1 MIDNPN
7 PNQII
12 IKYPVFPKLLY
23 DDSYF
28 GKNYCEIYKMNR
40 IPSLNMNFIY
50 QKIKEIY
57 RLIESP
63 GFNSIYKNPDYSL
76 NNYEGSRLLGIEQ
89 KSYLQNVWIAL
100 IN

>member
-1 MIDNPN
+1 
-7 PNQII
+7 
-12 IKYPVFPKLLY
+12 
-23 DDSYF
+23 
-28 GKNYCEIYKMNR
+28 MNR

-76 NNYEGSRLLGIEQ
+76 NNYEGSRLLRIEQ

-100 IN
+100 NALSLNYCQSSEEKNIRLSEILEKIYECQYIDPEII